1 MYLAVAIQTLAGQH
15 LWRCAL
21 WRYAG
26 SAVSDAWMVPGVV
39 ALLAQPGAATVE
51 QGRVV
56 RTMRLVAN
64 AAIFAYWLVFP
75 QEWAAFFSMAFVAG
89 FVDGVVDQAGFTG

>member
-1 MYLAVAIQTLAGQH
+1 MNLAVAIQALPCPY

-26 SAVSDAWMVPGVV
+26 SAVSDAWMIPGVV

-51 QGRVV
+51 QWRVV
-56 RTMRLVAN
+56 RTVWLVTD
-64 AAIFAYWLVFP
+64 AAILADWLVFP
-75 QEWAAFFSMAFVAG
+75 QEWAAFLCVAFVAG
-89 FVDGVVDQAGFTG
+89 FVDGVVDQAGFTR